1 MKASK
6 IKAVVKRHI
15 QEVWP
20 ALTADLNSSHILEVP
35 HSYQRDSY
43 SCVACCFQS
52 LAAYYGTK
60 VSRREAKKLV
70 KCDPEDGAQFET
82 VAPALRS
89 LGIHV
94 RSRILKKKDID
105 GALSRGQVILAADWK
120 TYEEPH
126 ATLIIGYN
134 DDGYWIMDPC
144 LPYRK
149 CIPTAE
155 FRGFREFISYKS

>member
-20 ALTADLNSSHILEVP
+20 ALTADLNTSHILEVP
-35 HSYQRDSY
+35 HSYQRDDH
-43 SCVACCFQS
+43 SCVACCLQS
-52 LAAYYGTK
+52 LAAYYGVE
-60 VSRREAKKLV
+60 VSRREAKMLV
-70 KCDPEDGAQFET
+70 KCDEDGADFES
-82 VAPALRS
+82 VAPGLRS
-89 LGIHV
+89 LGIPV
-94 RSRILKKKDID
+94 RSRILKKKDVD
-105 GALSRGQVILAADWK
+105 GALSRGQVILAADWR

-149 CIPTAE
+149 FIPTAE
-155 FRGFREFISYKS
+155 FRGFREFISYKN